1 MWEPL
6 AFAEL
11 TLWDEYNED
20 GVVSKTMN
28 DTIREQREKL
38 HQLPQKYV
46 PFLTGL
52 RNNIQRI
59 VNERMSKPYHKV
71 FRVHHQR
78 MIREIDERIEELKQ
92 KKDLTDFEVNIQPF
106 IIAHAAMASE
116 VAQQESEAGEDGL
129 ANHVERLKVLVA
141 KGAGAPLKNSPGE
154 LQTDVVRS
162 MIGHLW
168 GSQTSPGPKMTTR
181 MDVCE
186 RCSVPMTKSV
196 REQRL
201 ICSKCGVSRMYL
213 DTTEA
218 SRTYGDDVEFTVNTS
233 HRYNHWQEF
242 VTRSQAREVKA
253 VPKNILTRVALYLR
267 DHMNVTRS
275 QDITLSHV
283 FTTVNSLNLK
293 DYKKNIV
300 QIHARLTG
308 RWPKQLT
315 AEQMFVAKAMFFEI
329 LNAFERLFPDEKWF
343 RNKFCMAV
351 ICHTMGWDD
360 LIESFSF
367 STVDALTSRSEPS
380 ASPVASASASPPAAA
395 SASASASPPA
405 AASASASAS
414 PPASHAGQLPP
425 KVSPFQAMLMHDT
438 EESEI
443 RMRKIFDSLG
453 WAYRGPI
460 VNQVHDRGLGE

>member
-20 GVVSKTMN
+20 GVVHKTMN
-28 DTIREQREKL
+28 ETIREQREKL
-38 HQLPQKYV
+38 HQLPQKYI
-46 PFLTGL
+46 PFLMGL
-52 RNNIQRI
+52 RNNIQRM
-59 VNERMSKPYHKV
+59 VKERLDKPHHKV
-71 FRVHHQR
+71 FRIHHQR
-78 MIREIDERIEELKQ
+78 LIREIDERIEELRE
-92 KKDLTDFEVNIQPF
+92 KKDLAEFESNIQPF

-116 VAQQESEAGEDGL
+116 VADGKDGID
-129 ANHVERLKVLVA
+129 HQVERLKMIVA
-141 KGAGAPLKNSPGE
+141 KGSVGGSSSSFSKSSPDE
-154 LQTDVVRS
+154 LQSDIVRS
-162 MIGHLW
+162 MIGRLW
-168 GSQTSPGPKMTTR
+168 GSQTSPGPKMTSR
-181 MDVCE
+181 LDVCE
-186 RCSVPMTKSV
+186 MCNVPMTKSV

-201 ICSKCGVSRMYL
+201 ICSQCGISRMYL

-253 VPKNILTRVALYLR
+253 VPRNILTRVALYLR
-267 DHMNVTRS
+267 NSLEIATS
-275 QDITLSHV
+275 QDISLSHV
-283 FTTVNSLNLK
+283 FTAVNSLNLK

-308 RWPKQLT
+308 KWPRQLT

-329 LNAFERLFPDEKWF
+329 LNAFERLFPDDKWF

-367 STVDALTSRSEPS
+367 STIES
-380 ASPVASASASPPAAA
+380 SPP
-395 SASASASPPA
+395 PPA
-405 AASASASAS
+405 LHQQSTTTDAV
-414 PPASHAGQLPP
+414 PP
-425 KVSPFQAMLMHDT
+425 KISPFQAMLMHDT
-438 EESEI
+438 EESEV

-453 WAYRGPI
+453 WTYRGPF
-460 VNQVHDRGLGE
+460 VNSQAEESR